1 MTNWKHNKEER
12 DMDKEVA
19 NQLAKGLNN
28 IGSHI
33 GSGLAWL
40 GFWIFLGMCMIEVVP
55 VINNLQ

>member
-1 MTNWKHNKEER
+1 
-12 DMDKEVA
+12 MDKEVA